1 MNREKKTVNLKNSTD
16 KKKSF
21 VLDSYA
27 LLAYFT
33 DEKGRETVEK
43 VLKDASSDDVLLKM
57 TVINLGE
64 VIYIA
69 ERKRGLQ
76 AAQLTLS
83 RIRELPIR
91 LINIDEDLAL
101 IAAHIKARYAISY
114 ADCFAAALSIQ
125 HRSTLLT
132 GDPEFKKIKKEIE
145 IYWL

>member
-1 MNREKKTVNLKNSTD
+1 MNLKNNTD

-27 LLAYFT
+27 LLAHFA
-33 DEKGRETVEK
+33 DERGRETVGK
-43 VLKDASSDDVLLKM
+43 VLKDASNGEVLLRM

-91 LINIDEDLAL
+91 SINIDEDLAL
-101 IAAHIKARYAISY
+101 AAAHIKVEYSIAYT
-114 ADCFAAALSIQ
+114 DCFAAALSIQ
-125 HRSTLLT
+125 HRSILLT
-132 GDPEFKKIKKEIE
+132 GDPEFKKIKKDIE
-145 IYWL
+145 IHWL

>member
-1 MNREKKTVNLKNSTD
+1 MNLKNNTD

-33 DEKGRETVEK
+33 DEKGKETVEK
-43 VLKDASSDDVLLKM
+43 VLKDASNDDVLIRM

-83 RIRELPIR
+83 RIRELPVE
-91 LINIDEDLAL
+91 LINIDEALAL
-101 IAAHIKARYAISY
+101 AAAHLKAEYSIAY

-125 HRSTLLT
+125 YRSTLLT
-132 GDPEFKKIKKEIE
+132 GDPEFKKIKKDIE
-145 IYWL
+145 IYWI